1 MAKTSTGGIT
11 SLVARSRWNSD
22 VESSK
27 LNLPISQDLK
37 PFTASQML
45 VSNAEYLEFVE
56 AGGYTD
62 RGKKWWSD
70 EGWRFV
76 QDLGVEGPRFWRGK
90 THYRMLLEVIASSI
104 LPYLKNF

>member
-1 MAKTSTGGIT
+1 
-11 SLVARSRWNSD
+11 
-22 VESSK
+22 
-27 LNLPISQDLK
+27 
-37 PFTASQML
+37 ML

-62 RGKKWWSD
+62 RGKKWWSE

-90 THYRMLLEVIASSI
+90 THYRMLLEVICQLNLTMFEKLLTRRSRCPGTS
-104 LPYLKNF
+104 LWR